1 MKTAG
6 AYKGGIPMKLTLS
19 APAKLNLFLDI
30 TGRRSDGYHLVS
42 MVMQTVSV
50 YDEVTVSLEE
60 SGAPIQIECTDS
72 RIPADESNTAYRAAE
87 LFMKSI
93 GREPSG
99 VSIRI
104 KKNIPSQAGMAG
116 GSADAA
122 AVLRALNRLTDE
134 PHTEREL
141 AAIAEEIGA
150 DVPFCVYGGTMT
162 AEGIGTILTPLPD
175 MPGCIF
181 VIVKPEVNVSTA
193 EAYKRSDER
202 GYMTLKSPERVTDG
216 ICSGDID
223 EIAQGLYNKFEEV
236 LSLPEIDEIKRGMLE
251 HGAKGALMTGSGSA
265 VFGIFTDSDSAEKC
279 RDYFSSRYE
288 ECFTAEPVTK

>member
-1 MKTAG
+1 MR
-6 AYKGGIPMKLTLS
+6 LTLS

-50 YDEVTVSLEE
+50 FDEVTVSLEN
-60 SGAPIQIECTDS
+60 SGAPIRIECTDS
-72 RIPADESNTAYRAAE
+72 RIPADESNTAYKAAA
-87 LFMKSI
+87 LFMQSI
-93 GREPSG
+93 GREPAG

-104 KKNIPSQAGMAG
+104 KKSSPSQAGMAG

-122 AVLRALNRLTDE
+122 AVLKALNTLTGE
-134 PHTEREL
+134 PHSEREL

-175 MPGCIF
+175 MPECLF

-193 EAYKRSDER
+193 EAYRRCDEAGYVSVRSP
-202 GYMTLKSPERVTDG
+202 GPVTDG
-216 ICSGDID
+216 ICGGDT
-223 EIAQGLYNKFEEV
+223 EAIARGLYNKFEEV
-236 LSLPEIDEIKRGMLE
+236 LSLPGIDEIKLGMLS
-251 HGAKGALMTGSGSA
+251 HGARGAIMTGSGSA
-265 VFGIFTDSDSAEKC
+265 VFGIFTDADSAEKC
-279 RDYFSSRYE
+279 REFFSSRYD
-288 ECFTAEPVTK
+288 ECFVARPVAR